1 MKQLDVCVD
10 GRVIFT
16 GEVAEV
22 GWSENDEQVSV
33 TGRFNPAPNFLQQLQ
48 AAAAQRQAEVEAA
61 PPGAVYNGPPT
72 GPEAIGDA

>member
-1 MKQLDVCVD
+1 MKYLQIMVDNRKLFEGDVS
-10 GRVIFT
+10 
-16 GEVAEV
+16 EV

-61 PPGAVYNGPPT
+61 PPGAVHPT
-72 GPEAIGDA
+72 EPIGDA